1 MRLFGCIFRI
11 TLLTLFVALLVT
23 SAFGLG
29 YAVSRAVF
37 PPPLPSDGGAPDEWK
52 SYTPLIFEAWTHL
65 QRDFYQAPL
74 DPDKNLVNGAI
85 AGMVRALGDQHT
97 AFVDAQRAAI
107 SRTSLEGS
115 FEGIGATVE
124 MREGRLVIV
133 APIKGTPADRAGLLP
148 NDIILQADDT
158 PIRNM
163 DINEAI
169 SLIRGPKGT
178 AVTLTVQRGNQPP
191 FKVTIVRD
199 TIRTPFI
206 ESRMI
211 EGTNIAYVRLNQFGG
226 PATDELR
233 AALRELL
240 AHRPSG
246 LIFDLRR
253 NPGGYLDTAV
263 EIASQF
269 LPSGRIVLIQKDKDG
284 RTKEHRAR
292 GGGLATEIP
301 MVLLVDG
308 GSASAS
314 EIVAA
319 ALKDHQRATLIG
331 VKTFGKGS
339 VQNVHT
345 LSDKSELR
353 VTISRFFSPNGNE
366 INGVG
371 VTPHIVVEMTD
382 ADIAAKRD
390 PQLDAAVKF
399 LQNR

>member
-1 MRLFGCIFRI
+1 MFRSIFRL
-11 TLLTLFVALLVT
+11 TLLTLFVTLLVT
-23 SAFGLG
+23 SAFGGG
-29 YAVSRAVF
+29 YAVSRTMF
-37 PPPLPSDGGAPDEWK
+37 PPPLPPDGGAPDDWK
-52 SYTPLIFEAWTHL
+52 PYTPLIFEAWTHL
-65 QRDFYQAPL
+65 QRDFYKAPL

-85 AGMVRALGDQHT
+85 TGMVRALGDQHT
-97 AFVDAQRAAI
+97 AFIDARRAAI

-163 DINEAI
+163 DISEAI

-178 AVTLTVQRGNQPP
+178 SVTLTIQRGNQPP

-199 TIRTPFI
+199 TIRTPFV

-211 EGTNIAYVRLNQFGG
+211 EGTDIAYVRLNQFGG

-240 AHRPSG
+240 AQRPRG

-253 NPGGYLDTAV
+253 NPGGYLGTAL

-269 LPSGRIVLIQKDKDG
+269 LPSGRIVLIQKNKEG
-284 RTKEHRAR
+284 RTQEYRAR
-292 GGGLATEIP
+292 GGGVATEIP
-301 MVLLVDG
+301 MVLLIDG

-366 INGVG
+366 INDVG
-371 VTPHIVVEMTD
+371 VTPHIIVEMTD
-382 ADIAAKRD
+382 ADVAARRD
-390 PQLDAAVKF
+390 PQLDAAVRF
-399 LQNR
+399 LQSGR